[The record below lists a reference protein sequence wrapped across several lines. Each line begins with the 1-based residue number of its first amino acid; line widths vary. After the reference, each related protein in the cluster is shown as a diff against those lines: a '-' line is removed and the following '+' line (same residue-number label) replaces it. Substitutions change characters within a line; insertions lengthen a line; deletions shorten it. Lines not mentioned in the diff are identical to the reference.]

1 MLHTPRFDVDEA
13 CLTLGVNTMS
23 QIVVEYLAAANPS
36 F

>member
-13 CLTLGVNTMS
+13 CLALGVNTMS
-23 QIVVEYLAAANPS
+23 QIVAQYLAAASAS